1 MRKHLQNMITFA
13 NNPKALAF
21 TKLGSANGS
30 TFYILVDY
38 PMWRDDREYVVRTD
52 MTLKQAQDDRTGTIE
67 KFEGLIAKENE
78 LAEID
83 QIQKEVIEA
92 CQAAREELIN
102 S

>member
-1 MRKHLQNMITFA
+1 MITYA

-52 MTLKQAQDDRTGTIE
+52 MTLKQAQDDREGTIK
-67 KFEGLIAKENE
+67 KFDSLVKKENE
-78 LAEID
+78 LAEINEM
-83 QIQKEVIEA
+83 QKEIVEA
-92 CQAAREELIN
+92 CQAAREEILN